1 MTIAPNRSM
10 APPLQPVTQ
19 LYLPRPEQ
27 LQFDNGIPVY
37 LFNTEVQEVALV
49 KLVFEAGKWQEPQRL
64 VARFTNSLLEEGTAN
79 YTSRQ
84 LAEEIEF
91 YGANLI
97 TRTSNNHAE
106 VVLSCLNKH
115 LPNLLPLL
123 QEIITQATFPEE
135 ELQTEV
141 RKARQRLMVNRQ
153 KTEYLADNRFRELI
167 FGANHPYGY
176 HAGEED
182 LNALSTGLL
191 KSFYHSHYTPA
202 RCTVYLGGK
211 FTQHHLQRINQ
222 YLGTTHWSNGLPPTA
237 DPLVAPPPVFTPHTE
252 YISKPNAMQAAI
264 RIGKPMFNKS
274 HPQYKAMLFVNTLL
288 GGFFGSRL
296 MRNVREDKGFTYG
309 IYSALVSMLN
319 GGCFEVAA
327 EVNQNVWQAAV
338 KEIFYE
344 ISRLKTEPVSGQELN
359 TVRNYLLG
367 RLLQQVDGTFNLLST
382 VQSLL
387 MYHLDVNYYQEL
399 VQTIQS
405 ISALDIQQLAE
416 QHLNETDFLQVVAG
430 A

>member
-1 MTIAPNRSM
+1 MTLPINRSI

-19 LYLPRPEQ
+19 LHLPRPEQ

-37 LFNTEVQEVALV
+37 LFNTEVQEVALI

-64 VARFTNSLLEEGTAN
+64 VARFTNNMLEEGTAN

-115 LPNLLPLL
+115 LSALLPLL
-123 QEIITQATFPEE
+123 QEVITQATFPEE

-141 RKARQRLMVNRQ
+141 RKAKQRLMVNRQ
-153 KTEYLADNRFRELI
+153 KTEYLADIRFKELV

-176 HAGEED
+176 QAGEED
-182 LNALSTGLL
+182 LNALSAPLL

-211 FTQHHLQRINQ
+211 FTQHHLQLINQ
-222 YLGTTHWSNGLPPTA
+222 YLGMNHWGTEFPVA
-237 DPLVAPPPVFTPHTE
+237 DPLVAPPPVYVPRTE

-296 MRNVREDKGFTYG
+296 MRNVRENKGFTYG

-327 EVNQNVWQAAV
+327 EVNQNVWEAAV

-344 ISRLKTEPVSGQELN
+344 ISRLKTEPVSEDELN

-382 VQSLL
+382 VQSLF
-387 MYHLDVNYYQEL
+387 MYHLDINYYQEL

-405 ISALDIQQLAE
+405 ISALDILQLAE
-416 QHLNETDFLQVVAG
+416 QHLTESDFTQVVAG